1 MDNSLKEFLFGRTP
15 LVEERQDWG
24 GGGIELLQTRATFS
38 LAPSDSP
45 PSGLVTSVRA
55 LLTRGSQ
62 ILVVRDP
69 EGEHILPGGR
79 VDEGEGLLE
88 ALERELLE
96 ETGWSVR
103 GVPVLIGLFH
113 FHIHSP
119 RPADYGYPYP
129 DFLQLVYRA
138 EAGRHIPE
146 AMEDDGYELGAEFRT
161 LAAVQRQSL
170 FQGEVALLQLLRR
183 AE

>member
-1 MDNSLKEFLFGRTP
+1 MDKSLKEFLFGRTP
-15 LVEERQDWG
+15 LVEERQDWR
-24 GGGIELLQTRATFS
+24 GGGIELLQTRATYS
-38 LAPSDSP
+38 LACSDSP

-96 ETGWSVR
+96 ETGWRVR

-119 RPADYGYPYP
+119 RPAGYGYPYP
-129 DFLQLVYRA
+129 DFLQLVYKA

-146 AMEDDGYELGAEFRT
+146 AMEDDGYELGAAFRT
-161 LAAVQRQSL
+161 LAAVQRQTLS
-170 FQGEVALLQLLRR
+170 QGEVELLQLLRR
-183 AE
+183 TI